1 MLFELRPSELVLL
14 LLRQLAPELHELLV
28 REGMLRIAEV
38 LLDLN
43 DRVEL
48 VFAVVLLQIFTSQ
61 PLSTNFHLIE
71 IGLERLSRIDLV
83 PAFRIQDP
91 ISDKR
96 LGLSRILWI
105 MNSYMDELFTRRN
118 FCLVGYRSFVDV
130 TDLTKAPSGNID
142 KVLLSNLD
150 SINIQRFTHV
160 FICDRRVLHFIRFD
174 YASPQ
179 GSNQRRH

>member
-48 VFAVVLLQIFTSQ
+48 LVVVLLQIFTSQ
-61 PLSTNFHLIE
+61 LLSTNFHLIE
-71 IGLERLSRIDLV
+71 IGLEGFGRIDLV
-83 PAFRIQDP
+83 ASLCIQDP

-96 LGLSRILWI
+96 LGLSRVLRIV
-105 MNSYMDELFTRRN
+105 NSYMDELFTRRN

>member
-48 VFAVVLLQIFTSQ
+48 LVVVLLQIFTSQ
-61 PLSTNFHLIE
+61 LLSTNFHLIE

-83 PAFRIQDP
+83 AAFRIQDP

-96 LGLSRILWI
+96 LGLSRVLRIV
-105 MNSYMDELFTRRN
+105 NSYMDELFTRRN
-118 FCLVGYRSFVDV
+118 FCFVGYRSFVDV